1 MRILVVEDDGLTA
14 GALERGLT
22 AEGYAVEV
30 ASDGVDG
37 LHRAREFS
45 YDAMILDLM
54 LPGISGLA
62 VCSELRAAGRDLPVL
77 MLTALGD
84 PADHTAGLDIGA
96 DDYIVKPFKFP
107 VLLAH
112 LRALLRRGPARLP
125 AVLRNGGLALDPAR
139 HVCTRD
145 GCILDLTPREFAVL
159 RYLMS
164 HACDDRQQA
173 GTPRSRLGRERLRG
187 SQRRPGLRQ
196 LAAAQGGQRGIRLAH
211 RDRPGGRVPDARR
224 HLMPGFPPLWRSSLR
239 LRLTVAGS
247 LAAAIF
253 AIGGTVTITLYSRS
267 LTLSAQ
273 HFTAETA
280 TAIASRITDQWL
292 PDPIPMPTGP
302 DVPRVQVLDA
312 RGSVVTGDPSSAGE
326 PAMYQLPAGLSRKQ
340 VTIGSLSQL
349 GGSNATVYA
358 VRVQAPGGPGTVV
371 AAMPLG
377 AVAARVTEAI
387 DATAGIGAGA
397 LVVVGAVAWLTAGRV
412 LRPVE
417 RMRNRATAITASGD
431 PSGRLPKSGTDELS
445 KLAETLN
452 AMLASIERSVER
464 QRRFVADAA
473 HELRTPLAGLTAA
486 LEIAQRHPGTAGDTL
501 IGDLLAG
508 HRRLSRTLN
517 HLLVLAA
524 LDGRAQDKTM
534 PVDLAAW

>member
-1 MRILVVEDDGLTA
+1 
-14 GALERGLT
+14 
-22 AEGYAVEV
+22 
-30 ASDGVDG
+30 
-37 LHRAREFS
+37 
-45 YDAMILDLM
+45 
-54 LPGISGLA
+54 
-62 VCSELRAAGRDLPVL
+62 
-77 MLTALGD
+77 
-84 PADHTAGLDIGA
+84 
-96 DDYIVKPFKFP
+96 
-107 VLLAH
+107 
-112 LRALLRRGPARLP
+112 
-125 AVLRNGGLALDPAR
+125 
-139 HVCTRD
+139 
-145 GCILDLTPREFAVL
+145 
-159 RYLMS
+159 
-164 HACDDRQQA
+164 
-173 GTPRSRLGRERLRG
+173 
-187 SQRRPGLRQ
+187 
-196 LAAAQGGQRGIRLAH
+196 
-211 RDRPGGRVPDARR
+211 
-224 HLMPGFPPLWRSSLR
+224 MPGFPPLWRSSLR
-239 LRLTVAGS
+239 LRLTVAGVS

-501 IGDLLAG
+501 IGELLAG

-517 HLLVLAA
+517 DLLVLAA

-534 PVDLAAW
+534 PVDLAGVVTDCSRRSAPQGVRLYAGILQRAVVLGNESQLSRMVTNLVDNALRHTHSKVELSVTVSPQWARISVTDDGLGIPEPDRERVWNRFVRLDDDRSRASGGSGLGLAIAREIAVAHGGETSAGEASPGPGAEFAVRLPLLVVENETWSLL